1 MKFSLVFNFATLAA
15 SSIISHGATS
25 NSFAGSN
32 SYYLHGLLPDEQANY
47 ISSLRDAG
55 AEVVRI
61 WGMFYIH

>member
-1 MKFSLVFNFATLAA
+1 MKFSLLFSFATLAA

-32 SYYLHGLLPDEQANY
+32 SYYLHGLHPDEQATY

-55 AEVVRI
+55 AKVVRL